1 MLKKL
6 LVATAALLFIA
17 APMASAQGYGDDD
30 TVTTSDSTP
39 APGQSITL
47 SAKTFVGPVTFTLF
61 SAPVVLG
68 TVNANSAGVATITA
82 TIPADTTPGSHRI
95 EATGTG
101 VDGQPLTVTT
111 AITVTGAGGGTGG
124 SGSGNLPTT
133 GTDSAVP
140 MTQVAIGAI
149 AAGGLLLI
157 LGKRRASRSEPAR
170 ETAGV

>member
-1 MLKKL
+1 MLKKI
-6 LVATAALLFIA
+6 LVATAALLFVT

-39 APGQSITL
+39 APGQLITL
-47 SAKTFVGPVTFTLF
+47 QAKTFVGPVTFTLF

-68 TVNANSAGVATITA
+68 TVNADSAGVATLTTA
-82 TIPADTTPGSHRI
+82 IPADTTPGSHRI

-111 AITVTGAGGGTGG
+111 AITVTGAGGTGG